1 MTGLYIGIA
10 VVLLL
15 ANAGFVAV
23 EFALLAARRSRLE
36 PLAEAGNRRARLA
49 LAAMSDLNRQLA
61 GAQLGITMAS
71 LGLGFVAEPAVA
83 SLIERAVESFAEL
96 PSGVLHTISFGV
108 SLALVVFLH
117 MVLGEMVP
125 KNIALAGAERTA
137 MWLAPGNRLYAIV
150 FGPLIGLLNRLS
162 RGLVRMG
169 GVEPIDE
176 LATPHTAQEFA
187 ALVEHSAAEGFLDDF
202 DRSLLSSALELAAR
216 PVRAVMVPRDRIVA
230 VEREATVADV
240 IEVMNTSGHS
250 RVVVQQGSVDRVAG
264 FVHAKDLLEVT
275 DVRASQPLGEELIR
289 VVPAI
294 EEETSLEGAL
304 ALMQGSRRHL
314 AVVRQGARERTVGL
328 VTLEDV
334 LEVLVG
340 DLIDETDP
348 AEPTESKYRPESG
361 HGPESKHGT

>member
-1 MTGLYIGIA
+1 MTALYIGVA

-23 EFALLAARRSRLE
+23 EFALIAARRSRLE

-83 SLIERAVESFAEL
+83 RLVERAVESFVHL
-96 PSGVLHTISFGV
+96 PSGVLHTISFAV
-108 SLALVVFLH
+108 SLALVVYLH

-125 KNIALAGAERTA
+125 KNVALAGAERTA
-137 MWLAPGNRLYAIV
+137 MWLAPVNRLYAIV
-150 FGPLIGLLNRLS
+150 FGPLIGLLNWLS
-162 RGLVRMG
+162 RGIVRLC
-169 GVEPIDE
+169 GVEPVDE
-176 LATPHTAQEFA
+176 LPTARTPQEFA
-187 ALVEHSAAEGFLDDF
+187 AVVEHSAAEGFLDEF
-202 DRSLLSSALELAAR
+202 DRSLLSSALELAGR
-216 PVRAVMVPRDRIVA
+216 PVHTVMVPRERIVA
-230 VEREATVADV
+230 VEREATLAEVLD
-240 IEVMNTSGHS
+240 VMNASGHS
-250 RVVVQQGSVDRVAG
+250 RVLVQNSSIDQVVG
-264 FVHAKDLLEVT
+264 FIHAKDLLDAT
-275 DVRASQPLGEELIR
+275 GIRASQPLSDDLIR

-294 EEETSLEGAL
+294 EEETPLEGAL
-304 ALMQGSRRHL
+304 ALMRGSRRHL
-314 AVVRQGARERTVGL
+314 AVVRQGARQRTVGL

-348 AEPTESKYRPESG
+348 T
-361 HGPESKHGT
+361 GPAVSNHRT

>member
-1 MTGLYIGIA
+1 MTALYIGVA

-23 EFALLAARRSRLE
+23 EFALIAARRSRLE

-83 SLIERAVESFAEL
+83 RLIERAVESFVHL
-96 PSGVLHTISFGV
+96 PSGALHTISFAV
-108 SLALVVFLH
+108 SLTLVVYLH

-137 MWLAPGNRLYAIV
+137 MWLAPVNRLYAIV
-150 FGPLIGLLNRLS
+150 FGPLIGLLNQLS
-162 RGLVRMG
+162 RGIVRLC
-169 GVEPIDE
+169 GVEPVDE
-176 LATPHTAQEFA
+176 LPTARTPQEFA
-187 ALVEHSAAEGFLDDF
+187 ALVEHSAAEGFLDEF

-216 PVRAVMVPRDRIVA
+216 PVHTVMVPRDRIVA
-230 VEREATVADV
+230 VEREATVAEVLD
-240 IEVMNTSGHS
+240 VMNASGHS
-250 RVVVQQGSVDRVAG
+250 RVLVQDSSIDQVVG
-264 FVHAKDLLEVT
+264 FIHAKDLLDAT
-275 DVRASQPLGEELIR
+275 GPRTTQPLGDDLVR

-304 ALMQGSRRHL
+304 ALMRGSRRHL
-314 AVVRQGARERTVGL
+314 AVVRQGARQRTVGL

-348 AEPTESKYRPESG
+348 T
-361 HGPESKHGT
+361 GPGLSNHRT

>member
-1 MTGLYIGIA
+1 MTALYIAVA
-10 VVLLL
+10 VVLLA

-23 EFALLAARRSRLE
+23 EFALIAARRSRLE
-36 PLAEAGNRRARLA
+36 PLAEAGNRRARMA

-83 SLIERAVESFAEL
+83 RLIERAVESFVHL
-96 PSGVLHTISFGV
+96 PAGVLHIISFSV
-108 SLALVVFLH
+108 SLGLVVYLH

-137 MWLAPGNRLYAIV
+137 MWLAPVNRLYAIV
-150 FGPLIGLLNRLS
+150 FGPLIGSLNHIS
-162 RGLVRMG
+162 RGMVRLG
-169 GVEPIDE
+169 GVEPVDE
-176 LATPHTAQEFA
+176 LPTARTPQELA
-187 ALVEHSAAEGFLDDF
+187 ALVEHSAAEGLLDEF

-216 PVRAVMVPRDRIVA
+216 PVRTVMVPRDQIVA
-230 VEREATVADV
+230 VEQQAAVEDV
-240 IEVMNTSGHS
+240 LAVMKSSGHS
-250 RVVVQQGSVDRVAG
+250 RVLVQNGSPDRAVG
-264 FVHAKDLLEVT
+264 FVHAKDLLDMT
-275 DVRASQPLGEELIR
+275 AARAARPLGDDLIR

-304 ALMQGSRRHL
+304 VLMQGSRRHL
-314 AVVRQGARERTVGL
+314 AVVRRGGRRTVGL

-340 DLIDETDP
+340 DLTDETDRAP
-348 AEPTESKYRPESG
+348 
-361 HGPESKHGT
+361 GP

>member
-1 MTGLYIGIA
+1 MTALYIGVA

-23 EFALLAARRSRLE
+23 EFALIAARRSRLE

-83 SLIERAVESFAEL
+83 RLIERAVESFVHL
-96 PSGVLHTISFGV
+96 PSGALHTISFAV
-108 SLALVVFLH
+108 SLALVVYLH

-137 MWLAPGNRLYAIV
+137 MWLAPVNRLYAIV

-162 RGLVRMG
+162 RGMVRLC
-169 GVEPIDE
+169 GVEPVDE
-176 LATPHTAQEFA
+176 LPTARTPQEFA
-187 ALVEHSAAEGFLDDF
+187 ALVEHSAAEGFLDEF

-216 PVRAVMVPRDRIVA
+216 PVHTVMVPRDRIVA
-230 VEREATVADV
+230 VERKATVAEVLD
-240 IEVMNTSGHS
+240 VMNASGHS
-250 RVVVQQGSVDRVAG
+250 RVLVQDSSIDQVVG
-264 FVHAKDLLEVT
+264 FIHAKDLLDAT
-275 DVRASQPLGEELIR
+275 GPRSAQPLSDDLIR
-289 VVPAI
+289 VVPVI

-304 ALMQGSRRHL
+304 ALMRGSRRHL
-314 AVVRQGARERTVGL
+314 AVVRQGARQRTVGL

-348 AEPTESKYRPESG
+348 T
-361 HGPESKHGT
+361 GPALSNHRT

>member
-1 MTGLYIGIA
+1 MTALYIAIA
-10 VVLLL
+10 VVLLA

-23 EFALLAARRSRLE
+23 EFALIAARRSRLE

-83 SLIERAVESFAEL
+83 DLIERAVGSFAEL
-96 PSGVLHTISFGV
+96 PSGVLHAVSFGV
-108 SLALVVFLH
+108 SLAIVVFLH

-137 MWLAPGNRLYAIV
+137 MWLAPVNRLYAIV

-162 RGLVRMG
+162 RGLVRLG
-169 GVEPIDE
+169 GVEPLDQ
-176 LATPHTAQEFA
+176 LPTTHTAQEFA
-187 ALVEHSAAEGFLDDF
+187 GLVEHSAAEGLLDDF

-216 PVRAVMVPRDRIVA
+216 PVRTVMVPRDRITA
-230 VEREATVADV
+230 VEREATVA
-240 IEVMNTSGHS
+240 EVVDLMNASGHS
-250 RVVVQQGSVDRVAG
+250 RVVVQNGSPDRVIG
-264 FVHAKDLLEVT
+264 FVHAKDLLDVT
-275 DVRASQPLGEELIR
+275 GARARQSLGDELIR

-294 EEETSLEGAL
+294 EEETSLEGVL

-314 AVVRQGARERTVGL
+314 AVVRGGTRRRTVGL

-348 AEPTESKYRPESG
+348 A
-361 HGPESKHGT
+361 GPAPSDHQT

>member
-1 MTGLYIGIA
+1 MTALYIGVA

-23 EFALLAARRSRLE
+23 EFALIAARRSRLE

-83 SLIERAVESFAEL
+83 RLIERAVESFVHL
-96 PSGVLHTISFGV
+96 PSGVLHTISFAV
-108 SLALVVFLH
+108 SLALVVYLH

-125 KNIALAGAERTA
+125 KNVALAGAERTA
-137 MWLAPGNRLYAIV
+137 MWLAPVNRLYAIV

-162 RGLVRMG
+162 RGIVRLC
-169 GVEPIDE
+169 GVEPVDE
-176 LATPHTAQEFA
+176 LPTARTPQEFA
-187 ALVEHSAAEGFLDDF
+187 AVVEHSAAEGFLDEF
-202 DRSLLSSALELAAR
+202 DRSLLSSALELAGR
-216 PVRAVMVPRDRIVA
+216 PVHTVMVPRERIVA
-230 VEREATVADV
+230 VEREATVAEVLD
-240 IEVMNTSGHS
+240 VMNASGHS
-250 RVVVQQGSVDRVAG
+250 RVLVQNSSIDQVVG
-264 FVHAKDLLEVT
+264 FIHAKDLLDAT
-275 DVRASQPLGEELIR
+275 GIRANQPLGDELIR

-294 EEETSLEGAL
+294 EEETPLEGAL
-304 ALMQGSRRHL
+304 TLMRGSRRHL
-314 AVVRQGARERTVGL
+314 AVVRQGARQRTVGL

-348 AEPTESKYRPESG
+348 T
-361 HGPESKHGT
+361 GPAVSNHQT

>member
-162 RGLVRMG
+162 AGLVRLS

-216 PVRAVMVPRDRIVA
+216 PVRTVMIPRDRIVA
-230 VEREATVADV
+230 VERQARVAEVLDV
-240 IEVMNTSGHS
+240 MKASGHS
-250 RVVVQQGSVDRVAG
+250 RVVVQQGSVDRVVG

-275 DVRASQPLGEELIR
+275 GDRMSLPLGDELIR
-289 VVPAI
+289 VAPATD
-294 EEETSLEGAL
+294 EETSLEGVL

-314 AVVRQGARERTVGL
+314 AVVRQGTSRRTVGL

-348 AEPTESKYRPESG
+348 TSPAPPGHGSPPG
-361 HGPESKHGT
+361 HGPESGDGT

>member
-1 MTGLYIGIA
+1 MTALYIGVA
-10 VVLLL
+10 VVLLV

-23 EFALLAARRSRLE
+23 EFALIAARRSRLE
-36 PLAEAGNRRARLA
+36 PLAEAGNRRAKMA

-83 SLIERAVESFAEL
+83 RLIERAVESFAEL
-96 PSGVLHTISFGV
+96 PSGVLHTISISV
-108 SLALVVFLH
+108 SLALVVYLH

-137 MWLAPGNRLYAIV
+137 MWLAPVNRLYAIV

-162 RGLVRMG
+162 AGVVRLF
-169 GVEPIDE
+169 GVEPIDQ
-176 LATPHTAQEFA
+176 LPTTHTAQEFA
-187 ALVEHSAAEGFLDDF
+187 ALVEHSAAGGFLDDF
-202 DRSLLSSALELAAR
+202 DRSLLSSALELAGR
-216 PVRAVMVPRDRIVA
+216 PVRTVMVPRDQIVA
-230 VEREATVADV
+230 VEREATVAQVVD
-240 IEVMNTSGHS
+240 VMNASGHS
-250 RVVVQQGSVDRVAG
+250 RVVVQNGSVDRVVG
-264 FVHAKDLLEVT
+264 FVHAKDLLDVT
-275 DVRASQPLGEELIR
+275 SARASQPLGDELIR

-314 AVVRQGARERTVGL
+314 AVVRQGARRRTVGL

-340 DLIDETDP
+340 DLFDETDRTHP
-348 AEPTESKYRPESG
+348 IGPSG
-361 HGPESKHGT
+361 SAGP

>member
-1 MTGLYIGIA
+1 MTALYICVA

-23 EFALLAARRSRLE
+23 EFALIAARRSRLE
-36 PLAEAGNRRARLA
+36 PLAEAGNRRARMA

-71 LGLGFVAEPAVA
+71 LGLGFMAEPAVA
-83 SLIERAVESFAEL
+83 RLIERAIESFVHL
-96 PSGVLHTISFGV
+96 PSGALHTISFAV
-108 SLALVVFLH
+108 SLALVVYLH

-137 MWLAPGNRLYAIV
+137 MWLAPVNRLYAIV

-162 RGLVRMG
+162 RGMVRLC
-169 GVEPIDE
+169 GVEPVDE
-176 LATPHTAQEFA
+176 LPTARTPQEFA
-187 ALVEHSAAEGFLDDF
+187 ALVEHSAAEGLLDEF

-216 PVRAVMVPRDRIVA
+216 PVHTVMVPRDRIVA
-230 VEREATVADV
+230 VEREATVAEVLD
-240 IEVMNTSGHS
+240 VMNASGHS
-250 RVVVQQGSVDRVAG
+250 RVLVQDSSIDQVVG
-264 FVHAKDLLEVT
+264 FIHAKDLLDAT
-275 DVRASQPLGEELIR
+275 GPRSAQPLSDDLIR
-289 VVPAI
+289 VVPVI

-304 ALMQGSRRHL
+304 ALMRGSRRHL
-314 AVVRQGARERTVGL
+314 AVVRQGARQRTVGL

-348 AEPTESKYRPESG
+348 T
-361 HGPESKHGT
+361 GPAPSNHRT

>member
-1 MTGLYIGIA
+1 MTALYICVA

-23 EFALLAARRSRLE
+23 EFALIAARRSRLE
-36 PLAEAGNRRARLA
+36 PLAEAGNRRARMA

-71 LGLGFVAEPAVA
+71 LGLGFMAEPAVA
-83 SLIERAVESFAEL
+83 RLIERAIESFVHL
-96 PSGVLHTISFGV
+96 PSGALHTISFAV
-108 SLALVVFLH
+108 SLALVVYLH

-137 MWLAPGNRLYAIV
+137 MWLAPVNRLYAIV

-162 RGLVRMG
+162 RGMVRLC
-169 GVEPIDE
+169 GVEPVDE
-176 LATPHTAQEFA
+176 LPTARTPQEFA
-187 ALVEHSAAEGFLDDF
+187 ALVEHSAAEGFLDEF

-216 PVRAVMVPRDRIVA
+216 PVHTVMVPRDRIVA
-230 VEREATVADV
+230 VEREATMAEALD
-240 IEVMNTSGHS
+240 VMNASGHS
-250 RVVVQQGSVDRVAG
+250 RVLVQDSSIDQVVG
-264 FVHAKDLLEVT
+264 FIHAKDLLDAT
-275 DVRASQPLGEELIR
+275 GPRSAQPLSDDLIR
-289 VVPAI
+289 VVPVI

-304 ALMQGSRRHL
+304 ALMRGSRRHL
-314 AVVRQGARERTVGL
+314 AVVRQGARQRTVGL

-348 AEPTESKYRPESG
+348 A
-361 HGPESKHGT
+361 GPALSNHRT